1 VSNFFREF
9 AQGCRLENADQF
21 RSNNE
26 ERDMGANFTKT
37 LILTFFVVLMAGC
50 QSDEPSNNSAI
61 STGDGIVNPEE
72 LERQV
77 SINTIDDESSEDFEL
92 NAEESVD
99 SEESV
104 DIEIVT
110 LEADLIPALEVL
122 DVPVMPSLIENDLEE
137 DLENTL
143 DKDDAIPDL
152 VINNAPDVTGEHI
165 VLLEDQSI
173 LLSDLLENDFDRDGD
188 HINIVDFSKN
198 SVQGGSLE
206 LVSDNV
212 LKFTPADNFN
222 GLDSFAYVVSDG
234 KGARN
239 TAIVN
244 ITVEAIN
251 DMPQVTGEKITLLE
265 DESILLMGLIAN
277 DVDEDGDNLKIQ
289 NYNQGENGGV
299 VELIG
304 SNILKYT
311 PKTNYSGLDSF
322 TYSVSDGHNSTVTAT
337 VNILV
342 EEVNDIPQVSG
353 EVVSMLEDSSIL
365 LSNLMSNDVD
375 IDDDILHIK
384 SVEQSENAGLVELD
398 GKNQV
403 RYTPAPNY
411 VGTDHFNYTISDA
424 RGGTAVGTVTIVV
437 TDVND
442 IPLAKVDSFLVEQGK
457 AKELDVLAN
466 DSGVNEDVQISF
478 ISLPKNGDVVVNLD
492 GNVTYTPNGDYFGI
506 DSFIYQ
512 VVDKDGE
519 SSVATAAIDVECIA
533 KCSRVFNLSWEPS
546 VSADVASY
554 KVYYGTDA
562 TNLDQVVA
570 LTNVT
575 NYEHFVD
582 VKGEYYFAVSA
593 VNDQNKESELTETVL
608 GVF

>member
-1 VSNFFREF
+1 
-9 AQGCRLENADQF
+9 
-21 RSNNE
+21 
-26 ERDMGANFTKT
+26 MGANFTKT